1 MTPSETE
8 QPRDAGGELPLFP
21 LGTVLFPGGLLPLQ
35 IFETRYLDLVKHCM
49 REDRPFGVVLIREG
63 SEASGSDDFPPKVAE
78 VGTRARIVDF
88 TQLANGMLGI
98 TARGED
104 RFRLGATR
112 AQADR
117 LLVGEATPVA
127 EPEPVEVPEEYAS
140 LLEILQQLLE
150 HPAVNRLGVE
160 VDWEDARSVSGR
172 LADLLPVSATLK
184 QSLLELDDP
193 VLRLAELER
202 VVHAMQEEAEGAG

>member
-1 MTPSETE
+1 MTPPEPV
-8 QPRDAGGELPLFP
+8 QPRDASAELLLFP
-21 LGTVLFPGGLLPLQ
+21 LGTVLFPGGLMPLQ
-35 IFETRYLDLVKHCM
+35 IFETRYLDLVKRCM
-49 REDRPFGVVLIREG
+49 REQRPFGAVLIREG
-63 SEASGSDDFPPKVAE
+63 SEASGGEDFPPKVVD

-112 AQADR
+112 VQDDR
-117 LLVGEATPVA
+117 LLVGEATPLA
-127 EPEPVEVPEEYAS
+127 EPDAVEVPAEYAS

-172 LADLLPVSATLK
+172 LADLLPVSATVK

-193 VLRLAELER
+193 ILRLAELER
-202 VVHAMQEEAEGAG
+202 VVHAMQEEAEGAD

>member
-1 MTPSETE
+1 MTPSDPV
-8 QPRDAGGELPLFP
+8 QPGDAGAELPLFP
-21 LGTVLFPGGLLPLQ
+21 LGTVLFPGGLMPLQ
-35 IFETRYLDLVKHCM
+35 IFETRYLDLVKRCM
-49 REDRPFGVVLIREG
+49 REERPFGVVLIREG
-63 SEASGSDDFPPKVAE
+63 SEASGSDDFPPKIAG

-104 RFRLGATR
+104 RFRLDSSR
-112 AQADR
+112 VQDDR
-117 LLVGEATPVA
+117 LLVGEVTPLA
-127 EPEPVEVPEEYAS
+127 EPEAVEVPDEYAS

-150 HPAVNRLGVE
+150 HPAVNRLGLE

-193 VLRLAELER
+193 ILRLAELER
-202 VVHAMQEEAEGAG
+202 VVHAMQEEAEGDD

>member
-1 MTPSETE
+1 VTPTETA
-8 QPRDAGGELPLFP
+8 QPRDAGAELLLFP
-21 LGTVLFPGGLLPLQ
+21 LGTVLFPGGLMPLQ
-35 IFETRYLDLVKHCM
+35 IFETRYLDLVKRCM
-49 REDRPFGVVLIREG
+49 REDLPFGVVLIREG
-63 SEASGSDDFPPKVAE
+63 SEASGGDDFPPKVAE

-112 AQADR
+112 VQDDR
-117 LLVGEATPVA
+117 LLVGEATPLA
-127 EPEPVEVPEEYAS
+127 EPDAVEVPSEYAS

-193 VLRLAELER
+193 ILRLAELER
-202 VVHAMQEEAEGAG
+202 VVHAMQEEAEGAD

>member
-1 MTPSETE
+1 MTPPEPA
-8 QPRDAGGELPLFP
+8 QPRDAGTELPLFP
-21 LGTVLFPGGLLPLQ
+21 LGTVLFPGGLMPLQ
-35 IFETRYLDLVKHCM
+35 IFETRYLDLVKRCM
-49 REDRPFGVVLIREG
+49 REQRPFGVVLIREG
-63 SEASGSDDFPPKVAE
+63 SEASGDEDFPPKVAD

-112 AQADR
+112 VQDDR
-117 LLVGEATPVA
+117 LLVGEATPLA
-127 EPEPVEVPEEYAS
+127 EPDAVEVPAECFPARDPAAAARAS
-140 LLEILQQLLE
+140 GGQ
-150 HPAVNRLGVE
+150 PARGGGGL
-160 VDWEDARSVSGR
+160 EDARSVSGR

-193 VLRLAELER
+193 ILRLAELER
-202 VVHAMQEEAEGAG
+202 VVHAMQEEAEGAD